1 MKILTLTACPAFD
14 VHLSLPHLSLF
25 CENTADSLRR
35 DAGGKGIN
43 ISRALTANGIPNR
56 ALVVLGKQNAADFT
70 DFLVSFGIDF
80 VPLVCDGRI
89 RENITI
95 HHDGGETRISTEGP
109 DAPAGLADC
118 LFDTVR
124 REIGEDGD
132 DAVLTVTGR
141 LPGGIS
147 PSDFGDIARET
158 GVRLVIDSRSFT
170 PDDLKLVHPWL
181 IKPNAEEIGS
191 LFGCPVSTLPEAARA
206 AERLRH
212 SLGIDNVMV
221 SLGGSGAVLACE
233 DGNFAVPAPPVFAV
247 STVGAGD
254 SSIAGFLAAKSRGAS
269 AAECLREAVAYGSA
283 ACERVGTAPPE
294 PAEMIRLRNL
304 SDGKDGNLA
313 CRSL

>member
-14 VHLSLPHLSLF
+14 IHLSLPHLSLL
-25 CENTADSLRR
+25 CENTADSIRR

-56 ALVVLGKQNAADFT
+56 ALVVLGKQNSADFT
-70 DFLVSFGIDF
+70 DLLASFGIDF
-80 VPLVCDGRI
+80 LPLVCDGRI

-95 HHDGGETRISTEGP
+95 HHDGGETRISAESP

-124 REIGEDGD
+124 REIGEDGAD
-132 DAVLTVTGR
+132 TVLTVTGR
-141 LPGGIS
+141 LPRGVS
-147 PSDFGDIARET
+147 PLVFGDIARET
-158 GVRLVIDSRSFT
+158 GVGLVIDSRSFT
-170 PDDLKLVHPWL
+170 PDDLKQVHPWL

-221 SLGGSGAVLACE
+221 SLGASGAVLACK
-233 DGNFAVPAPPVFAV
+233 DGIFMTPAPPVSV
-247 STVGAGD
+247 ESTVGAGD

-269 AAECLREAVAYGSA
+269 AVDCLRTAVAYGSA
-283 ACERVGTAPPE
+283 ACEQVGTAPPTPSE
-294 PAEMIRLRNL
+294 IIRLRNL